1 VLRLVPDLLAGSV
14 QENEPAL
21 GVDVLDEARPDDGH
35 AWAKHASEPDDEVV
49 RLVRP
54 WREQGR
60 LYFAHGP
67 VARHGQIAVTAGEHA
82 ENGIGIGHGSTQE
95 YRPRP
100 STPRAGATIT

>member
-21 GVDVLDEARPDDGH
+21 GVDLLDKARPDDGH
-35 AWAKHASEPDDEVV
+35 TGAKHASEPDDEIV

-60 LYFAHGP
+60 LYFAHRP

-82 ENGIGIGHGSTQE
+82 ENGIGIMHVGLQRNTGPI
-95 YRPRP
+95 RARLGP
-100 STPRAGATIT
+100 S